1 MWQKLF
7 KELSFFPEGASTL
20 AWEIDAIYL
29 FAVAV
34 SVFFTLLIFALMVI
48 LAVKFRRTD
57 DSFVP
62 KPIHGSAPLE
72 IVWSIIPFVITM
84 VLFGW
89 GAVVFFK
96 YSNPPAGAMD
106 VHVVGKQWMWKI
118 QHPEGKREINQ
129 LHVPVNQPIRLIMT
143 SEDVLHSFYIP
154 AFRIKRDTVPGR
166 YNVAWFEA
174 NKVGE
179 YHLFCAEYCGLEHSR
194 MIGSIVVMSQPDY
207 DEWLASEENG
217 VQESPV
223 EAGQRLFSQMRCE
236 SCHGADA
243 VGKAPS
249 LAGLYGSQVVLADGS
264 RAVADESYIRE
275 SILDPKHRVVDGYS
289 PVMPT
294 FQGQLSEEQVLE
306 LIAYIKIM
314 DPETMSS
321 GARSS
326 SQE

>member
-1 MWQKLF
+1 MWEKLF
-7 KELSFFPEGASTL
+7 NELSFFPEGASTL

-29 FAVAV
+29 FAVAITV
-34 SVFFTLLIFALMVI
+34 VFTLLIFALMIV

-57 DSFVP
+57 EDFVP

-89 GAVVFFK
+89 GAYVFFK

-106 VHVVGKQWMWKI
+106 VHVVGKQWMWKV
-118 QHPEGKREINQ
+118 QHPEGKREINE
-129 LHVPVNQPIRLIMT
+129 LHVPIDQPVRLIMT

-166 YNVAWFEA
+166 YSVIWFEA
-174 NKVGE
+174 NKTGE
-179 YHLFCAEYCGLEHSR
+179 FHLFCAEYCGTEHSR
-194 MIGSIVVMSQPDY
+194 MIGKVVVLSRPDY
-207 DEWLASEENG
+207 EEWLQTEENG
-217 VQESPV
+217 AQDSPV
-223 EAGQRLFSQMRCE
+223 VAGERLFTQKRCD
-236 SCHGADA
+236 SCHAEGG

-249 LAGLYGSQVVLADGS
+249 LAGIYGTQVLLADGS
-264 RAVADESYIRE
+264 RVVADESYLRE
-275 SILDPKHRVVDGYS
+275 SILDPKHRVVDGFT

-306 LIAYIKIM
+306 LIAYIKTM
-314 DPETMSS
+314 D
-321 GARSS
+321 A
-326 SQE
+326 Q